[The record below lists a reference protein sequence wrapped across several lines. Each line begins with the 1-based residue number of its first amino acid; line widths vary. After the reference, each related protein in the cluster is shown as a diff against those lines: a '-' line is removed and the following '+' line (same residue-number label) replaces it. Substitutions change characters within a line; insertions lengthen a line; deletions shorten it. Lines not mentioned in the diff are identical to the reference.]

1 MIATLTETRSD
12 RKGASA
18 ARHLTYREQRAYDRI
33 PHCVEFV
40 DHPSFS
46 VRASEKRRFGPKAKP
61 ISVVPY
67 VLAQEIPDSTPNRM
81 SKRTPL
87 TPEAERQL
95 FLQYNHAKYRLSE
108 LCAAQHRRFSAKRAR
123 EMIRWHRRVLHTRCQ
138 IAHANMSL
146 VVTMAKRSRIPAVG
160 FDDQVSEG
168 CLALLRSIEKFDVSR
183 GFKFS
188 TYACR
193 AILKSFSRLA
203 TKLSRYRQRF
213 PVAYDADF
221 ERSDYD
227 VMRHEIQLQDAL
239 GELRT
244 VLSRNTAQLTDTE
257 RMIILARFPVA
268 SQERKQTFS
277 EIGRTAGLSTER
289 VRQVQLNALA
299 KLREAMDYACSP
311 S

>member
-1 MIATLTETRSD
+1 MIATLTETTLD
-12 RKGASA
+12 RKVASTP
-18 ARHLTYREQRAYDRI
+18 RQLTYREQRAYDRI
-33 PHCVEFV
+33 PRCVEFV

-46 VRASEKRRFGPKAKP
+46 VRASEKKMFGPKAKQ

-67 VLAQEIPDSTPNRM
+67 VLAQEVPDSTPNRM
-81 SKRTPL
+81 SPRTPL
-87 TPEAERQL
+87 TPEAEQQL
-95 FLQYNHAKYRLSE
+95 FLRYNHAKHRLSA

-123 EMIRWHRRVLHTRCQ
+123 EMIRWHRRALHARSQ

-146 VVTMAKRSRIPAVG
+146 VVTMAKRTRIPAVE
-160 FDDQVSEG
+160 FEDQVSEG

-193 AILKSFSRLA
+193 AILKSFGRLA

-213 PVAYDADF
+213 PVAYDSDL

-268 SQERKQTFS
+268 SQEKKRTFS

-299 KLREAMDYACSP
+299 KLREAMNYA
-311 S
+311 